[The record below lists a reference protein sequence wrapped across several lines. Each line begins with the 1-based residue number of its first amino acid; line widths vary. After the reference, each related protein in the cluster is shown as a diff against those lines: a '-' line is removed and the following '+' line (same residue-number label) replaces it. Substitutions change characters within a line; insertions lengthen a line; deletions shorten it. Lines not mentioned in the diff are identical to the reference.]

1 MRVQLINC
9 VVVSR
14 NFLHGSVLLFRGWAP
29 GAVMILGEQGELP
42 RGSWV
47 QLSSVAQSCPTL
59 CYPMNCSTPGL
70 PVHHQLPEL
79 GWSATDGEGKRTTVD
94 VDRDY
99 LNIYQGSFIFTFC
112 FHSENY
118 ELYCIIVKYTH
129 NLIRPDPLMYLIT
142 LFPPAQLVGWKLT
155 L

>member
-99 LNIYQGSFIFTFC
+99 LNIY
-112 FHSENY
+112 
-118 ELYCIIVKYTH
+118 
-129 NLIRPDPLMYLIT
+129 
-142 LFPPAQLVGWKLT
+142 
-155 L
+155 

>member
-14 NFLHGSVLLFRGWAP
+14 NFLDGSALLFRSWAP

-42 RGSWV
+42 RGSWL
-47 QLSSVAQSCPTL
+47 QLSSVAQSCPTI
-59 CYPMNCSTPGL
+59 CDPMNRSMPGL

-79 GWSATDGEGKRTTVD
+79 GWSPTDGEEKQTTVD
-94 VDRDY
+94 VVRDCV
-99 LNIYQGSFIFTFC
+99 NIYQGCFIFTFC

-118 ELYCIIVKYTH
+118 ELYCIIVNYAH
-129 NLIRPDPLMYLIT
+129 NLIRPDPLIYLIT
-142 LFPPAQLVGWKLT
+142 LFPPAQLVGWKLK